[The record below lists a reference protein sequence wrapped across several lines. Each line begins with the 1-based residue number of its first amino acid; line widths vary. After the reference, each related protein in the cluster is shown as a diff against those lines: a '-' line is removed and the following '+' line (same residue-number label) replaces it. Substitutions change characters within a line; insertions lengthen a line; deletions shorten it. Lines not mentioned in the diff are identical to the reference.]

1 MLEVRVLCD
10 VNPRHKLT
18 DAQYWDWFKQEST
31 QKWSVPLTRGTAT
44 DREGVKRE
52 DSGKATVLGPVHILQ
67 WEWQVLWREA
77 KGSKLD
83 TELLDIICQ
92 PNSFMCISQCE
103 WWLVSPGQHSFFPP
117 SEHSFPLH
125 SSSLLKTELF
135 TKGKCTA
142 LPRSDVKM
150 FW

>member
-1 MLEVRVLCD
+1 MLEVGVLCD

-52 DSGKATVLGPVHILQ
+52 DSEKATVLGPVHILQ
-67 WEWQVLWREA
+67 WEWQVLCREA
-77 KGSKLD
+77 KGVYGSKLD

-92 PNSFMCISQCE
+92 PNSFMCISQFE
-103 WWLVSPGQHSFFPP
+103 WWLVSSEQRSLSF
-117 SEHSFPLH
+117 
-125 SSSLLKTELF
+125 
-135 TKGKCTA
+135 
-142 LPRSDVKM
+142 LPRSIHFLSIPVP
-150 FW
+150 F